1 MTWIFKLV
9 GAKVLS
15 LVASVGA
22 VLSTIALIYSFGRR
36 SKEKDFELQ
45 SLKRDRD
52 LRKKVNDVHTNTDVD
67 AATERLRESGDLRE

>member
-1 MTWIFKLV
+1 MTWVFKLI

-22 VLSTIALIYSFGRR
+22 VLSTIALIYSFGRQ

-45 SLKRDRD
+45 SLRRDRD

-67 AATERLRESGDLRE
+67 AATERLRKSGSLRE